1 LIKFKYHLY
10 KMAIKRNIKYLNKD
24 FTEFRANLIDYAR
37 TYFPTTYNDFSPS
50 SPGMMFMEMAAYVGD
65 VLSFYLD
72 NQIQEN
78 YLQYARQNN
87 NLFELAYMLGYKPN
101 VTQVATADVDFYQ
114 QVPSKLSSS
123 IYVPDFDYTLFINEN
138 AVISSPLTGTSN
150 FIIEDPID
158 FSVSSSADPT
168 EVSVYA
174 ISAGNPTFFLLKKT
188 RKAISSTINT
198 TTFSFGSPIKFSTV
212 NINADKIV
220 GILDVMDSDNNE
232 WYEVDY
238 LAQETIYDSIKNTN
252 ANDPNFSSAGDTPY
266 LLKLKKVQ
274 RRFATRFI
282 DSGSLQL
289 QFGAGTS
296 SDTDETVVPNPDN
309 VGLGLPFEKQ
319 KLNTAYS
326 PSNFIFTK
334 TYGIAP
340 SNTTLTVRYL
350 TGGGATANTPANT
363 LTNISG
369 DIKFLKNNLN
379 TSTANYIFSSLAVN
393 NASAADGGGDGDTIE
408 EIRQN
413 ASANFSTQLRNVT
426 SDDYLVRVLSMPA
439 KYGAIAK
446 AYVETTK
453 AQNISA
459 GETNSILDLYAL
471 SYNAD
476 KTLRVPSTALK
487 QNIST
492 YLSQYR
498 MVNDV
503 INIKDGFIIN
513 IGVNFEIIVLPDYNN
528 NEVLV
533 NCITA
538 LKNYFAIDNWQINQ
552 PILLRDLYILL
563 DKIEGVQTVN
573 KVEIVNKVGE
583 DLGYSKYAYDIKAA
597 TINNVIYP
605 SLDPS
610 IFEVKYLNS
619 DIVGRCVSF

>member
-1 LIKFKYHLY
+1 
-10 KMAIKRNIKYLNKD
+10 MAVKRNIKYLNKD

-101 VTQVATADVDFYQ
+101 VTQVATADIDFYQ

-123 IYVPDFDYTLFINEN
+123 IYIPDFDYTLFINEN
-138 AVISSPLTGTSN
+138 AVISSPLTGASN

-198 TTFSFGSPIKFSTV
+198 TTFSFGSPVKFSTV
-212 NINADKIV
+212 NISANRIV
-220 GILDVMDSDNNE
+220 GILDVIDSDSNE

-252 ANDPNFSSAGDTPY
+252 PNDPNFSTAGDAPY

-274 RRFATRFI
+274 RRFATRLI

-309 VGLGLPFEKQ
+309 VGLGLPFERQ

-340 SNTTLTVRYL
+340 SSTTLTVRYL

-363 LTNISG
+363 LTKISG
-369 DIKFLKNNLN
+369 DIKFLKNNL
-379 TSTANYIFSSLAVN
+379 SPATANYIFASLAVN

-426 SDDYLVRVLSMPA
+426 ADDYLVRVLSMPA

-453 AQNISA
+453 AQNISV

-503 INIKDGFIIN
+503 VNIKDGFIIN

-552 PILLRDLYILL
+552 PILLRDLNILL

-583 DLGYSKYAYDIKAA
+583 NLGYSKYAYDTKAA
-597 TINNVIYP
+597 TINNVVYP

-610 IFEVKYLNS
+610 IFEVKYLNT